1 VLSER
6 LRLRAQSSAVFAVGV
21 VAVAAVGVAVS
32 RYPEGIRGLNNRAAH
47 NAQQS
52 PLDRDL
58 ELADR
63 VGIERAFVLAAR
75 RYVPERGRYTV
86 ATGSRAPQP
95 TPLTLQ
101 AVPGYLQNLLL
112 PRFQTDRDP
121 RFLLCYGCDPSPW
134 QARVRVLWRRGPL
147 GIARVEK

>member
-1 VLSER
+1 VLTQR
-6 LRLRAQSSAVFAVGV
+6 LRLRAHSGAVLAVGV
-21 VAVAAVGVAVS
+21 VTLATVGVAAS
-32 RYPEGIRGLNNRAAH
+32 RYPDGIRGLNNRAAH
-47 NAQQS
+47 SAQQS
-52 PLDRDL
+52 ALDRDL

-75 RYVPERGRYTV
+75 RYVPQRDRYTV
-86 ATGSRAPQP
+86 ATGPRASQS

-134 QARVRVLWRRGPL
+134 QGRVRVLWRRGPL
-147 GIARVEK
+147 GIARVEG